1 MSSQIQAPAQLQM
14 KLMTILREVSAE
26 LQIPFGHGMRS
37 YANLQTRKGI
47 YETEKKFP
55 RAYLYP
61 VNINDT
67 IVYGSI
73 KSTYEC
79 WMDILTLCP
88 MKAKQEEIELSL
100 YDMHILTSQ
109 FLQKLVLHP
118 DVVSVEA
125 ITREPNYH
133 IFDENLCGWVLK
145 FNINLLEPPIC

>member
-1 MSSQIQAPAQLQM
+1 MSASIQAPAQLQM

-26 LQIPFGHGMRS
+26 LQMPFGHGMRS

-67 IVYGSI
+67 IVYGTI

-79 WMDILTLCP
+79 YMDILTICH
-88 MKAKQEEIELSL
+88 MKSKQEEIELCL

-118 DVVSVEA
+118 DVVSVEN